1 MAGIHGHGVRVR
13 IESRGP
19 GLVTRGHRRFGDIE
33 LFLSVMN
40 AVLVVT
46 LVRLGFSGTA
56 LKPLRIF
63 MYLSLQQLSTMYLL
77 F

>member
-1 MAGIHGHGVRVR
+1 MGLNAGADDGACPVA
-13 IESRGP
+13 
-19 GLVTRGHRRFGDIE
+19 LE
-33 LFLSVMN
+33 LGVMN
-40 AVLVVT
+40 VVLVVT

-56 LKPLRIF
+56 LKPPRIF